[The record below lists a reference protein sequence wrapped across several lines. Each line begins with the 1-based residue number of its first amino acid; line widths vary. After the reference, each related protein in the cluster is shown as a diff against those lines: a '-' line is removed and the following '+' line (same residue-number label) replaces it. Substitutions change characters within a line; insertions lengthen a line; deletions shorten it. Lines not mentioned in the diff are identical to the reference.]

1 MGVRSVIKHNWR
13 PPPLTRDDY
22 RAVNESRMARCSGGG
37 RELMRSRDRFPE
49 YKLLPSSCF
58 HLLPRSSGQADARA
72 SAGFYTHVEESHGP
86 VQECTDRITHDTHHK
101 VFIYQFSVTGIEAIS
116 NLSPKYILSF
126 FFSSSLWICTFI
138 RNVNKIVLVYYFE
151 GREKW
156 KYSQS
161 HKSLL
166 NISPG
171 KKYFLKINIS

>member
-58 HLLPRSSGQADARA
+58 HLLPRSNGQADARA

-86 VQECTDRITHDTHHK
+86 VQEC
-101 VFIYQFSVTGIEAIS
+101 QIELHMIHTIKCLYI
-116 NLSPKYILSF
+116 NLASLASKRFLICLQSIF
-126 FFSSSLWICTFI
+126 CFFSFLLPCGFVLSSEMLTKSFLFI
-138 RNVNKIVLVYYFE
+138 ILKERRNGNTVNRTRVC
-151 GREKW
+151 
-156 KYSQS
+156 
-161 HKSLL
+161 
-166 NISPG
+166 
-171 KKYFLKINIS
+171 

>member
-1 MGVRSVIKHNWR
+1 MVKRRKKGEGKSEKEGEGGLGKQKSGVILWDEYDVNKWWAVLKGVDILVGVRSVIKHNWR

-101 VFIYQFSVTGIEAIS
+101 VFIY
-116 NLSPKYILSF
+116 
-126 FFSSSLWICTFI
+126 
-138 RNVNKIVLVYYFE
+138 
-151 GREKW
+151 
-156 KYSQS
+156 
-161 HKSLL
+161 
-166 NISPG
+166 
-171 KKYFLKINIS
+171 